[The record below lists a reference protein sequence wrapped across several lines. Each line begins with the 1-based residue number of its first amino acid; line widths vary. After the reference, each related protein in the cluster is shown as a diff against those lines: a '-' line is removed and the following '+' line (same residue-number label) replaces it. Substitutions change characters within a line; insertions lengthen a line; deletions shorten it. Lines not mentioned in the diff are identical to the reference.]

1 MKKSA
6 VLIFSLLLAF
16 SLFSAC
22 GSRPEKEPSDP
33 PSAYFE
39 YTAEEMVSEV
49 YENTGV
55 DVSEVI
61 SDYDVDKMTSE
72 EKEELLIYL
81 MNYAHYKDLSSEAFA
96 ADFKS
101 VLSDKT
107 FSALCAALSDLNF
120 DSLSPDEKIKAGQTF
135 YEEYYFYEYSEA
147 DALAAVSA
155 YYGTDESGAKNI
167 LEEKGYFE
175 SDDKK
180 AKSKIIYEIIVLSEF

>member
-1 MKKSA
+1 MKKSVALFFA
-6 VLIFSLLLAF
+6 VFFAF
-16 SLFSAC
+16 FCFSAC
-22 GSRPEKEPSDP
+22 NSQSEEKPDMP
-33 PSAYFE
+33 PSPYAG

-101 VLSDKT
+101 VLSDET

-135 YEEYYFYEYSEA
+135 YEEYYFYDYSEA

-180 AKSKIIYEIIVLSEF
+180 AKSKIIYEIVVLSEF